1 MFGMSL
7 SCPGLTYHDHF
18 KGRKKAQAKRKL
30 CVLRDGMFSSRNI
43 ITGDGNHIALKRKE
57 ISILFHGP
65 NE

>member
-7 SCPGLTYHDHF
+7 SCPGLTYNDHF
-18 KGRKKAQAKRKL
+18 KGRKGPGKKEIVCPKRW
-30 CVLRDGMFSSRNI
+30 CVFPPRNI